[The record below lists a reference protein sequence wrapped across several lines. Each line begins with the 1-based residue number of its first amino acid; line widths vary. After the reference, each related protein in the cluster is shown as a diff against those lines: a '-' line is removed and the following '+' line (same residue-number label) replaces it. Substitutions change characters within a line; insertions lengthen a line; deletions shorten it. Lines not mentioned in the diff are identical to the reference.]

1 MKELTMIS
9 KRGAFGLLL
18 SASIAQSLGACAH
31 HHHHLGAH
39 EQTAQRTIEV
49 TGAGEARGAP
59 DVVRTSIGV
68 EARAASAQDALQE
81 ANARIAQVIQTL
93 KQVGISDADLRTHGF
108 SVSYDREY
116 VPPSPPPAPASAEPA
131 PAAARSKK
139 AATAEIASAPA
150 PAPAP
155 PARGS
160 YVVNNQL
167 EVTLREVAKLGAM
180 LSAVTSSG
188 ANNIWGINFDL
199 ADKQPLVEKARA
211 QAIENALADAKRV
224 AALAGVKLGKIVRVS
239 DGAESGGP
247 GPVAVFREKAMS
259 SNSVPVQEGELT
271 INHQVALEIEI
282 VD

>member
-1 MKELTMIS
+1 MIS
-9 KRGAFGLLL
+9 KQRAFGLLL

-31 HHHHLGAH
+31 HHHHPGAH
-39 EQTAQRTIEV
+39 GHAAQPRTIEV

-81 ANARIAQVIQTL
+81 ANARIAQVIKTL
-93 KQVGISDADLRTHGF
+93 KDVGIADADLRTHGF

-116 VPPSPPPAPASAEPA
+116 VPPTPPPAPASVEAAPAARGKKMAAAEVATAPAPLPA
-131 PAAARSKK
+131 PA
-139 AATAEIASAPA
+139 T
-150 PAPAP
+150 
-155 PARGS
+155 RGS
-160 YVVNNQL
+160 YIVNNQL
-167 EVTLREVAKLGAM
+167 EVTLREVAKLGAL
-180 LSAVTSSG
+180 LSAVTASG

-239 DGAESGGP
+239 DGAQSGGP
-247 GPVAVFREKAMS
+247 GPVAVFREKAMA

-271 INHQVALEIEI
+271 ISHQVALEIEI
-282 VD
+282 DD